1 MVGFFVKFI
10 VQMVVRQFVYPPK
23 TKTMKFKRE
32 LINGILIFALM
43 AIYFLIIEMLKLSHL
58 FYLRIFNIV
67 FVIYGV
73 NRTIKGN
80 HDVGVRGYFTNLMG
94 AVMTSMIGAALS
106 IIGLLIYLKSRG
118 GADYLN
124 EHPGRY
130 IFGSETTSVEYF
142 CIGLFFE
149 AAAASLAVSFCL
161 MQYWKDKVEVI
172 NKVD

>member
-1 MVGFFVKFI
+1 
-10 VQMVVRQFVYPPK
+10 
-23 TKTMKFKRE
+23 MKFKRE
-32 LINGILIFALM
+32 FTNGILIFVLM
-43 AIYFLIIEMLKLSHL
+43 GIYFLIMESAKLSHI

-67 FVIYGV
+67 FVVYGV

-80 HDVGVRGYFTNLMG
+80 HDEGVRGYFTHLMG
-94 AVMTSMIGAALS
+94 AMMTSMIGAVLS
-106 IIGLLIYLKSRG
+106 IAALLVYLKWQG
-118 GADYLN
+118 GAGYLN
-124 EHPGRY
+124 DHPMRY
-130 IFGSETTSVEYF
+130 IFGSETNSVEYF